1 MNKDMISSNTWLSS
15 PWPFFAVAIG
25 WSWLFWLLAV
35 GLGLEAE
42 NGAGIALLALG
53 TFGPLVAGV
62 AFTYLTRDSEGR
74 RDYWRRAYDFKR
86 IGGRWYLAIFLFAPI
101 LTAVAALLDLL
112 LGGKGGSWGEVV
124 LEFSS
129 KPWAIIPSA
138 LYSTLIPFVE
148 ELGWCGYVLDRLQAR
163 RSALASALILGSLW
177 SVWHL
182 PMFFIPGT
190 YQHGLGVGTLGFW
203 LFLAG
208 LLPLQV
214 IFSWLFNS
222 TGRSTLAVVLFH
234 GMVNFTGELFA
245 VTERGDTLSILLWF
259 VAAGGVL
266 VLWGPGV
273 LSGTREPRVATAAV
287 APALGRD
294 ARKEISHE

>member
-1 MNKDMISSNTWLSS
+1 MNKSLNTGASALSS

-25 WSWLFWLLAV
+25 WSWLFWLVAV
-35 GLGLEAE
+35 GLGLQAE

-62 AFTYLTRDSEGR
+62 AFTYLTRGREGR
-74 RDYWRRAYDFKR
+74 RDYWRRVYDFQR
-86 IGGRWYLAIFLFAPI
+86 IGARWYLTIFLFAPI

-112 LGGKGGSWGEVV
+112 LGGKGGNWGQAV

-129 KPWAIIPSA
+129 RPWAIIPSA

-148 ELGWCGYVLDRLQAR
+148 ELGWCGYVLDRLQAK

-234 GMVNFTGELFA
+234 SMVNFTGELFA
-245 VTERGDTLSILLWF
+245 VTERGDALSILLWF
-259 VAAGGVL
+259 VAAIGV
-266 VLWGPGV
+266 VLFWGARS
-273 LSGTREPRVATAAV
+273 LSGRRKPRLSVP
-287 APALGRD
+287 APSLYGTER
-294 ARKEISHE
+294 